1 MELQEIKRFYSKLE
15 KELIALEAERKTLQ
29 NLLEE
34 QEIKIKELEVDKD
47 LNKKA
52 NIFIRQIAQET
63 RLKSIASIE
72 ELVTSWSRDMYSQ
85 DYSFTME
92 MKEVSQK
99 ESENTGQFT
108 ISPTIE
114 KLVDGNLVK
123 RPIRGTSGGGLQEI
137 ISYVL
142 RIAFGTY
149 NGYTG
154 AYFLDEAF
162 SAVSKDGVM
171 KYLLKFMKKYNI
183 ELTIQNI
190 LITHSPEKFALISSK
205 NYLVYKENGLAKVK
219 ETSIE
224 EIKEMQNFNVT
235 EEEYEDS

>member
-72 ELVTSWSRDMYSQ
+72 ELVTSWSRDMY
-85 DYSFTME
+85 
-92 MKEVSQK
+92 
-99 ESENTGQFT
+99 ENTGQFT

-183 ELTIQNI
+183 ELTLQNI

-205 NYLVYKENGLAKVK
+205 NYLVYKENGLA
-219 ETSIE
+219 
-224 EIKEMQNFNVT
+224 NVT